1 MNEQFNNDRWFSR
14 KIPKS
19 ISKYDDIKKSQD
31 IMSRITWHRATR
43 FQLETAQE
51 LLEQAPDRHR
61 NDALDALGVR
71 LFP

>member
-1 MNEQFNNDRWFSR
+1 MNEQFNDDRWFSR

-19 ISKYDDIKKSQD
+19 ISKYDDIRKLQD
-31 IMSRITWHRATR
+31 IMSLINWLRATR

-61 NDALDALGVR
+61 NDALDARGVR

>member
-1 MNEQFNNDRWFSR
+1 MNEQFHDDRWFRR

-19 ISKYDDIKKSQD
+19 ILKYDDIIKSKD
-31 IMSRITWHRATR
+31 VMSRINWLRAMR

-51 LLEQAPDRHR
+51 MLEQAPGRHR
-61 NDALDALGVR
+61 NNALDALGVR

>member
-1 MNEQFNNDRWFSR
+1 MNERLNDDRWFSR

-19 ISKYDDIKKSQD
+19 ISRYDDIIKSQD
-31 IMSRITWHRATR
+31 VMSRINWLRATR